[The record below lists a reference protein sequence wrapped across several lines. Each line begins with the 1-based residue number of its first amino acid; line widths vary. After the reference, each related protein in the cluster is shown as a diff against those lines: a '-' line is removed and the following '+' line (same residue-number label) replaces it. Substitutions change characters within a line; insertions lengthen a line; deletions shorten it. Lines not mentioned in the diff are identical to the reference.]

1 MTELDPLLTTLTER
15 GGSDLFLT
23 VDAPPMIKVSGRLEP
38 LSETPLD
45 TGAVDSLAA
54 EALGPERHAEFQH
67 AHEANCALV
76 RDEDRRYRVSA
87 FYQRGTAGLV
97 IRRIETE
104 IPSLEALNLPP
115 IVHDLAET
123 KRGLVLFV
131 GGTGT
136 GKSTSLA
143 AMLGHRNASASGHI
157 LTVEDPVEFVHHHR
171 QCLVTQREVG
181 VDTDSFDTALRNAL
195 RQAPDVLLIG
205 EIRSREVMDHAVA
218 FAETGHLVLATLHA
232 NNANQALDRI
242 INFFPSDRREQ
253 LLMDLSLNLQA
264 VVAQQLV
271 PTSDGQG
278 RVAALEVMLNTP
290 LIQERIRSGDIHE
303 LKSIMAKSE
312 QHGMQT
318 FDHHLY
324 RLYSEGRISYESTLA
339 HADSANEVR
348 LMIKL
353 QGDTPEA
360 DTDSEA
366 DSAGPQLRLRDP

>member
-1 MTELDPLLTTLTER
+1 MTKLDPLLTTLTER

-38 LSETPLD
+38 LSDTPLD

-67 AHEANCALV
+67 THEANCALV

-242 INFFPSDRREQ
+242 INFFPSERRDQ
-253 LLMDLSLNLQA
+253 LLMDLSLNLRA
-264 VVAQQLV
+264 VIAQQLL
-271 PTSDGQG
+271 PRADAPG
-278 RVAALEVMLNTP
+278 RVAALEVLLGTP
-290 LIQERIRSGDIHE
+290 LVQEKIRSGEVHA
-303 LKSIMAKSE
+303 LKEIME
-312 QHGMQT
+312 QSAEQGMQT
-318 FDHHLY
+318 FDRHLF
-324 RLYSEGRISYESTLA
+324 RLYKEGWIDYEQALA

-353 QGDTPEA
+353 EGGSQQGDGPADPEA
-360 DTDSEA
+360 PSL
-366 DSAGPQLRLRDP
+366 SLRDP